1 MDSSNRKA
9 LIFKLDKSKIF
20 FYILNC
26 FNPLHFHLLWGGE
39 RISLSERTTTFF
51 LLSNIIWI
59 SVNHFSDCFGYR
71 QSKPHLSLLCIF
83 LSQLHNFGKK
93 KRKKP
98 QQLCTFLQFL
108 NWKWDAYS
116 YEILV
121 NLTLF
126 PQLPPVNLKLLC
138 FVMSYYY

>member
-83 LSQLHNFGKK
+83 LSQLHNFEKK
-93 KRKKP
+93 KKK
-98 QQLCTFLQFL
+98 
-108 NWKWDAYS
+108 
-116 YEILV
+116 
-121 NLTLF
+121 TLSNYVHF
-126 PQLPPVNLKLLC
+126 CSFSTENEMLI
-138 FVMSYYY
+138 VMKF